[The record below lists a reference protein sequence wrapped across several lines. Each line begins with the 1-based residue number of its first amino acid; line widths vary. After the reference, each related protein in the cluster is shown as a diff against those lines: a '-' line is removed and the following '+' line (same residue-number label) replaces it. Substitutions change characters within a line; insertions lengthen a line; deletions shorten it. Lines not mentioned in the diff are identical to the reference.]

1 MRLFRSQRVDK
12 RVRSAAI
19 FLAVVLAYFLLRA
32 IPPVGRLFG
41 YVEHGLVVAGTS
53 VGGVVG
59 RVFSSEDSVSA
70 KLTAC
75 TEDVQTV
82 TAREATLRQ
91 ELRNVT
97 ELEALLGYVQESGAT
112 AIAARITNRSLPEAG
127 TVTIDKG
134 VDDGVLDGSAVVV
147 GDGQLLG
154 TVIDIDTGSATVRL
168 VHQKE
173 SKVPAA
179 IWGRTRTIGLVEG
192 QNGSVLHMEFIP
204 TDATINEGDLVVTS
218 GLDGGLPPNIVVG
231 LVTSVIR
238 EDTAPFLEALIE
250 PLYDAREWTNVLVVA
265 SSSLIPHP

>member
-1 MRLFRSQRVDK
+1 MRFFRSQRVDK

-32 IPPVGRLFG
+32 IPPVGRLFSH
-41 YVEHGLVVAGTS
+41 VEHGLLVAGTGVGS
-53 VGGVVG
+53 VVQ
-59 RVFSSEDSVSA
+59 RVFSSEATISA
-70 KLTAC
+70 QLSTC
-75 TEDVQTV
+75 RENLQTV
-82 TAREATLRQ
+82 TSREAVLRQ

-97 ELEALLGYVQESGAT
+97 ELEALLGYVSESGAE

-127 TVTIDKG
+127 TVTINKG
-134 VDDGVLDGSAVVV
+134 TNDGIQNGSAVIV

-154 TVIDIDTGSATVRL
+154 TVVAVDVSSATVRL
-168 VHQKE
+168 VHERQ

-204 TDATINEGDLVVTS
+204 TDATMNEGDLVVTS
-218 GLDGGLPPNIVVG
+218 GLDSALPPNIVIG
-231 LVTSVIR
+231 LVTTVLR

-250 PLYDAREWTNVLVVA
+250 PLYDAREWTNVLVIA
-265 SSSLIPHP
+265 AQ